1 MTIVTKEEAENLLNG
16 LDMPDYFE
24 LVAEY
29 KDQTGNEHI
38 VDPEI
43 GNYTDT
49 FLEWI
54 ADNKI

>member
-1 MTIVTKEEAENLLNG
+1 MITAKKEEAEDLLQG

-24 LVAEY
+24 LIAEY
-29 KDQTGNEHI
+29 KEQSGNEHI

-43 GNYTDT
+43 GNYTDE

-54 ADNKI
+54 TSNKI